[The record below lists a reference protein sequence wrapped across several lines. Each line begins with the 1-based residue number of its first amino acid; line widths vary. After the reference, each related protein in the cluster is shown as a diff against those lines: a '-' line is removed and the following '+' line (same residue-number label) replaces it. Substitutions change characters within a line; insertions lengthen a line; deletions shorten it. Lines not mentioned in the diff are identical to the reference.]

1 MDIKVFVSSLGAY
14 NEGTLTGRWTELPVD
29 DVQKDILD
37 KVEGAVGDE
46 YFITDYEAPFHIDEY
61 ASLEDLNKLAEAL
74 EDKGI
79 DDLEDLYDFVDMNNL
94 APRPLPND
102 DDNVNMLLEGCTPME
117 AINALA
123 GNYSP
128 SDDLVRLDSI
138 NNLESMSEDDWQRE
152 LKDHADDMI
161 KEFCSEECLASD
173 FQLGGIDHDK
183 YS

>member
-14 NEGTLTGRWTELPVD
+14 NEGTLTGQWTELPVD

-102 DDNVNMLLEGCTPME
+102 ADNVNMLLEGCTPME
-117 AINALA
+117 AINKAIA

-173 FQLGGIDHDK
+173 F
-183 YS
+183 